1 MRVVQDVIARLGL
14 EPSPVEGHPPME
26 LARQAD
32 ALNLDW
38 AARYRRLA
46 RL

>member
-1 MRVVQDVIARLGL
+1 VVEDVIARLGL
-14 EPSPVEGHPPME
+14 EPSPCAGPAPME
-26 LARQAD
+26 LTRLAA
-32 ALNLDW
+32 AVNLEW